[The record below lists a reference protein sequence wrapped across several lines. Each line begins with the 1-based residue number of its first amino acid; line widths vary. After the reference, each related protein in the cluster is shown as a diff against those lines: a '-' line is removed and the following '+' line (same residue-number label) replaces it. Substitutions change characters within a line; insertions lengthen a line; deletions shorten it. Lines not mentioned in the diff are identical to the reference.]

1 MGNIK
6 YLVQRIL
13 QMNYGSLFQTVE
25 KLHRKIGRS
34 RIGLLAD
41 IIQCGLRYG
50 AGYKDYELC
59 AFYGLTDDQL
69 IPQLGYI
76 GWDIAVS
83 ETGPQLIEGNEFPGH
98 DILQMPPH
106 VPDKIGMLPRF
117 RQFLPEP

>member
-25 KLHRKIGRS
+25 KLQKKTGRS

-59 AFYGLTDDQL
+59 AFYDLTDDQRSTYVTRGINNRIVKL
-69 IPQLGYI
+69 LNDPHYHRCMQDKQIFNRIYAPLYPPGMDGY
-76 GWDIAVS
+76 D
-83 ETGPQLIEGNEFPGH
+83 QRL
-98 DILQMPPH
+98 L
-106 VPDKIGMLPRF
+106 R
-117 RQFLPEP
+117 